1 MEQNATSKIKQT
13 EQFMLVLWAFFLIS
27 LYACSFLV
35 EYHFPHEEE
44 KEILGRKVLGD
55 LQKLFF
61 FALMGMGFLIDL
73 VRMRENKNNAFVFL
87 FSSLLLGTLAGGI
100 GAIQYKFF
108 NILTGGMK

>member
-1 MEQNATSKIKQT
+1 
-13 EQFMLVLWAFFLIS
+13 MLVLWAFFLIS

-44 KEILGRKVLGD
+44 REVLGRKVLGD

-61 FALMGMGFLIDL
+61 FALMGMGFLMDL
-73 VRMRENKNNAFVFL
+73 VRMRENKNNAFIFL
-87 FSSLLLGTLAGGI
+87 FSSLLLGALAGGI

-108 NILTGGMK
+108 DLLTGKVQ